1 MSMTSRDGATT
12 TGGGGADAP
21 AITVEGLRKS
31 YGDLEAVRGISFE
44 VHRGEVF
51 ALLGPN
57 GAGKT
62 TTLEVLEGFRERT
75 AGEVRVLGIDPTG
88 QPLALRSRVGI
99 VLQDTGSEAY
109 LTVREVL
116 QRTAGYYAA
125 PRGVAEVIAL
135 VGLEEKTDARVKS
148 LSGGQRRRLDVALG
162 IVGRPELVFLDEPTT
177 GFDPSAR
184 RESWDL
190 VRNLTG
196 TGTTVILTTHYMDEA
211 QTLANRLA
219 IIAAG
224 RIVAEGTPES
234 LGGRDTAAAH
244 ISFQLPEGV
253 SVADLTVTPT
263 DVSAAGLVT
272 VTTEDELRVLHQL
285 TGWALDTGHEL
296 AGLRVDRPSLEDV
309 YLELTRTAEEASA

>member
-1 MSMTSRDGATT
+1 MATT
-12 TGGGGADAP
+12 DSSA
-21 AITVEGLRKS
+21 AIVVEGLRKS
-31 YGDLEAVRGISFE
+31 YGDFEAVRGISFD
-44 VHRGEVF
+44 VRRGEVF

-75 AGEVRVLGIDPTG
+75 AGSVSVLGMDPTG

-99 VLQDTGSEAY
+99 VLQDTAVEAY

-116 QRTAGYYAA
+116 ERTAGYYAT
-125 PRGVAEVIAL
+125 PRGVPEVIAL
-135 VGLEEKTDARVKS
+135 VGLEDKADERVKS

-184 RESWDL
+184 REAWGL
-190 VRNLTG
+190 VRSLAG

-211 QTLANRLA
+211 QTLADRLA
-219 IIAAG
+219 IIAEG
-224 RIVAEGTPES
+224 QIVAEGTPES

-244 ISFQLPEGV
+244 ITFQLPPGV
-253 SVADLTVTPT
+253 AVDELPDPPETVTP
-263 DVSAAGLVT
+263 AGT
-272 VTTEDELRVLHQL
+272 VVLRTEDELRVLHRL
-285 TGWALDTGHEL
+285 TGWALARGVDL
-296 AGLRVDRPSLEDV
+296 AGLSVDRPSLEDV
-309 YLELTRTAEEASA
+309 YLQLTRTAEEATAGVPA

>member
-1 MSMTSRDGATT
+1 MTREGVTVAADGTA
-12 TGGGGADAP
+12 GDPP
-21 AITVEGLRKS
+21 AIVVDGLRKS

-62 TTLEVLEGFRERT
+62 TTLEVLEGFRHRT
-75 AGEVRVLGIDPTG
+75 AGDVRVLGIDPTG
-88 QPLALRSRVGI
+88 QPLSLRSRVGI
-99 VLQDTGSEAY
+99 VLQDTASEAY
-109 LTVREVL
+109 LTAREVL
-116 QRTAGYYAA
+116 ERTAGYYEN
-125 PRGVAEVIAL
+125 PRPVPEVIAL
-135 VGLEEKTDARVKS
+135 VGLEDKADSRVKA

-190 VRNLTG
+190 VRHLTG
-196 TGTTVILTTHYMDEA
+196 PGTTVILTTHYTDEA
-211 QTLANRLA
+211 QALADRLA
-219 IIAAG
+219 IIASG
-224 RIVAEGTPES
+224 LIVAEGTPAS

-244 ISFQLPEGV
+244 IRFQLPPGV
-253 SVADLTVTPT
+253 AADDLVLPPS
-263 DVSAAGLVT
+263 DLSATGLVT
-272 VTTEDELRVLHQL
+272 ITTDDELRVLHQL
-285 TGWALDTGHEL
+285 TGWALDHGHEL

-309 YLELTRTAEEASA
+309 YLQLTRAAEEAAA